1 MNEQKRFLTIKNHQS
16 IVSLFTHY
24 RHTPESYSKNKK
36 IIFSSETQITGQQN
50 KGRNKKRGR
59 MFADFSTS
67 GCEIQQW
74 IKNVQKKTER
84 LQTTTL

>member
-1 MNEQKRFLTIKNHQS
+1 MEGIK
-16 IVSLFTHY
+16 
-24 RHTPESYSKNKK
+24 
-36 IIFSSETQITGQQN
+36 
-50 KGRNKKRGR
+50 KGG

-84 LQTTTL
+84 LQTTML